1 MMKKKRNGFCFEPNI
16 AELYKRR
23 KKNEKNI
30 INLIS
35 SSFSSFKEK
44 ENISFSKL
52 NGKMKKKKNKY

>member
-1 MMKKKRNGFCFEPNI
+1 MVFEPNI